1 VIIGWTVTRAR
12 RAGRVAVSRSALPRI
27 ALLALIW
34 GSAFLWIKL
43 ADRGFSPVE
52 VTLARLALGS
62 VVLFAIM
69 RTRRETIPRS
79 ARLWAHIAVAV
90 TRRRRPGFNPGASPL
105 RGGPLRRV
113 LRTQALRRGGSPRTA
128 PR

>member
-1 VIIGWTVTRAR
+1 
-12 RAGRVAVSRSALPRI
+12 VSRSALPRI